1 MDINAL
7 TSIPLNAL
15 NAATSSTGES
25 IGLAMLDKQLEMS
38 DTMNAQMIRAM
49 EQSVNPS
56 VGSSFDVRI

>member
-1 MDINAL
+1 MDISTL

-25 IGLAMLDKQLEMS
+25 IGLAMLSKQLEMS

-49 EQSVNPS
+49 EQSVTPS
-56 VGSSFDVRI
+56 VGSNFDVRI